1 MEEFKQDGHIF
12 NTRRRELLREFGL
25 LEMLDVGGVSMSV
38 FNGDVEGI
46 LVFLF
51 DGGVEDVSQ
60 CVYFLKMSHSVS
72 VMEMVKVSQCFL
84 MMGVPHSQVLEM
96 VKVFQCVCDGDDEG
110 FSVCL

>member
-1 MEEFKQDGHIF
+1 
-12 NTRRRELLREFGL
+12 
-25 LEMLDVGGVSMSV
+25 MSV

-72 VMEMVKVSQCFL
+72 VMEMVKVSQCFCV
-84 MMGVPHSQVLEM
+84 MGVSHSQVLEMVKVPHSQVLEMVKVSHSQVLEM
-96 VKVFQCVCDGDDEG
+96 VKVFQCVCDGDGEG
-110 FSVCL
+110 VSVCL